1 MSSSKA
7 NKKLMA
13 PSWTNDANR
22 SKNASITRGSKIGSR
37 NPTFASM
44 HSNVLASSLSKKHTT
59 AGGTER
65 SSLIRQPI
73 QIFDD
78 AGNDVTP
85 LPLLHVD
92 PTLMKKNQANV
103 LGDGS
108 VGTPTDLMS
117 QASAS
122 VYGPTQAGTTAT
134 SIFGGGPFT
143 RSVFTQ
149 SYDTASDSLPLDEFG
164 PAEITT
170 FSEVRHKRQEIQEQP
185 TEADLDKIV
194 DITLAETDTIW
205 MFDMP
210 DVKVS
215 TESAEAE
222 TVIIGIRAYTEL
234 QKSRVGNDLYTER
247 GMNTFNEPLKLKSV
261 QTQKIETQDVALE
274 CTNWDMFD
282 TFKILYKELTEGD
295 NEDEEGT
302 ISRPITPKE
311 EDEEDAAVTT
321 LKSASS
327 LPARAGSGTGSA
339 VRVASDSRRKSSG
352 WGDKEG
358 KATIS
363 SSTVV
368 GSEIQSSL
376 DTAVELSEKEK
387 LVQEWE
393 ELSKSEQLRHHLFML
408 ERVICLNTYQR
419 NQAKYRGFKP
429 VVPPPKILRKSTK
442 KGSAGETPIL
452 SQMDMSPNLERLWSY
467 DCPLTRGKNVSCMAW
482 NKSNL
487 DLLAVGYGQFEFTN
501 QKPGLVCC
509 WCIKNPK
516 YPERVFTS
524 KQGVTAV
531 DFSAANPN
539 LLAVGY
545 YDGGIAIYNV
555 RKSVDEPVLDN
566 FAISGK
572 HSGPVWQLRWVEK
585 ERGSGEDR
593 TQVLI
598 SIGSDGRVCQWSI
611 RKGLESYDVMKLKKM
626 PTRMAGKTREKK
638 GEAFVSRYAGGMCF
652 DFHTK
657 DANIYIA
664 GTEEGHIHKCSCS
677 HNEQYLES
685 YQGHTAPVYSIQW
698 SPFVSDI
705 FLSCSADWT
714 MKLWHQDKTRP
725 ILSFHSSTKAVND
738 ICWSPWSSTVFACV
752 NEGAVEVW
760 NLASST
766 LDAVY
771 SLSSMSGVKQTSVSF
786 SQNAQCLL
794 VGDSEGQV
802 TVYEVRNVPV
812 TPKEKQEQSLRDV
825 IKASLASQLPGPEE
839 DFGDNQED
847 GEDVGDGDS
856 LPDK

>member
-1 MSSSKA
+1 MSTSKPS
-7 NKKLMA
+7 KKLTA
-13 PSWTNDANR
+13 PSDANR
-22 SKNASITRGSKIGSR
+22 SKNASFTRGSKIGSR
-37 NPTFASM
+37 NPTFASI
-44 HSNVLASSLSKKHTT
+44 HSNIISSVSKKHA

-65 SSLIRQPI
+65 SSMMKQVV
-73 QIFDD
+73 QILDEF
-78 AGNDVTP
+78 GNDVTP

-92 PTLMKKNQANV
+92 PSLMKKNQANV
-103 LGDGS
+103 LADGS

-117 QASAS
+117 QTTAS
-122 VYGPTQAGTTAT
+122 VYGATQVGTTGT

-164 PAEITT
+164 PAEVTT
-170 FSEVRHKRQEIQEQP
+170 FSEVRHKRQEIQEVP

-194 DITLAETDTIW
+194 DITLTETDTIW
-205 MFDMP
+205 MFDLP
-210 DVKVS
+210 DTKVS

-222 TVIIGIRAYTEL
+222 KVISGIRAYTEL
-234 QKSRVGNDLYTER
+234 QKSRVGNDLYAER

-261 QTQKIETQDVALE
+261 HTQKIETQEVAAE
-274 CTNWDMFD
+274 CTNWDMYD
-282 TFKILYKELTEGD
+282 TFKVFEKEETEED
-295 NEDEEGT
+295 DDEDEEGT
-302 ISRPITPKE
+302 ISRPTSPKE
-311 EDEEDAAVTT
+311 EEAETVDNVPSAISAKRESAVHAV
-321 LKSASS
+321 S
-327 LPARAGSGTGSA
+327 RGGSA
-339 VRVASDSRRKSSG
+339 FQQC
-352 WGDKEG
+352 
-358 KATIS
+358 S
-363 SSTVV
+363 SSTIV

-376 DTAVELSEKEK
+376 DTAIELSEKDK
-387 LVQEWE
+387 LAQEWE
-393 ELSKSEQLRHHLFML
+393 ELSKSEQLKNHLFLL
-408 ERVICLNTYQR
+408 ERVICLNTFQ
-419 NQAKYRGFKP
+419 NKQAQYRGFKP
-429 VVPPPKILRKSTK
+429 VLTSVGDPSITQNL
-442 KGSAGETPIL
+442 
-452 SQMDMSPNLERLWSY
+452 DMSPNLERLWSY
-467 DCPLTRGKNVSCMAW
+467 DCPLTRGKNVSCIAW

-531 DFSAANPN
+531 DFSASNPN

-566 FAISGK
+566 FATPGK

-585 ERGSGEDR
+585 ERGSGEER
-593 TQVLI
+593 VHVLI
-598 SIGSDGRVCQWSI
+598 SISSDGRVCQWSI

-638 GEAFVSRYAGGMCF
+638 GEAFVSRFAGGMCF
-652 DFHTK
+652 DFHIK
-657 DANIYIA
+657 DSNIYLA
-664 GTEEGHIHKCSCS
+664 GTEEGYIHKCSCS

-685 YQGHTAPVYSIQW
+685 YQGHTGPVYSIQW

-771 SLSSMSGVKQTSVSF
+771 CLSSMSGAKQTSVSF

-802 TVYEVRNVPV
+802 TVYELRNVPAI
-812 TPKEKQEQSLRDV
+812 PKEKQEQNLRDV
-825 IKASLASQLPGPEE
+825 IKASLASQLPGY
-839 DFGDNQED
+839 
-847 GEDVGDGDS
+847 
-856 LPDK
+856 L